1 MTHSNL
7 TLSPT
12 LSIGD
17 VLKSAWEKVN
27 GAKKTICIAFIIV
40 CFITYALNAFQTNI
54 IPAYPLLKKPTAFIC
69 SLINVLLQAGF
80 LYIGIERALDQPIS
94 YQMIFRGFEPGFA
107 LRVIGLYL
115 LKIIIILPAAFLVG
129 FTINLT
135 AAAFASSDRLMEV
148 ASLSACALAM
158 LLLLY
163 VALRLFIGM
172 GFVIDKKVSPWR
184 AVKLSFQS
192 TRSNVLNLA
201 ALACL
206 ELILLAASIIPLGI
220 GLIWSVP
227 LALIM
232 YGMIYRKLSLN
243 LPHEPYPKEAA
254 LFYFLNKKFN
264 PGIS

>member
-1 MTHSNL
+1 M
-7 TLSPT
+7 
-12 LSIGD
+12 
-17 VLKSAWEKVN
+17 KSAWVKVN
-27 GAKKTICIAFIIV
+27 GAKKTIWIAFIIV
-40 CFITYALNAFQTNI
+40 CVITYALSAFQTYI
-54 IPAYPLLKKPTAFIC
+54 MPDYPLLQKPTAFIC
-69 SLINVLLQAGF
+69 SLINVLLLAGF
-80 LYIGIERALDQPIS
+80 LYIGIQRALDQPIS
-94 YQMIFRGFEPGFA
+94 YQMIFRGFKPGFA
-107 LRVIGLYL
+107 IRVIGLYL
-115 LKIIIILPAAFLVG
+115 LKIIIILPAAFLVS
-129 FTINLT
+129 FAINFT

-148 ASLSACALAM
+148 VTLSACALTM

-192 TRSNVLNLA
+192 TRSNILNIA
-201 ALACL
+201 TLACL
-206 ELILLAASIIPLGI
+206 ELVILAVSIIPLGI
-220 GLIWSVP
+220 GLIWSAP
-227 LALIM
+227 LVLIM